1 MSGLQSAQIQ
11 GLLIIYSAHL
21 HQKCG
26 QAEIRP
32 SIEKSAQEFSSNGE
46 MVACDWWLT
55 AVSTGGCCLRSFTKY
70 ESKRFML
77 WGIRARMQ

>member
-1 MSGLQSAQIQ
+1 MSGLQLAQIQ
-11 GLLIIYSAHL
+11 GLHILYSAHL

-26 QAEIRP
+26 QAETRAP
-32 SIEKSAQEFSSNGE
+32 IEKSAQDFSSDGE
-46 MVACDWWLT
+46 MVACDWLT
-55 AVSTGGCCLRSFTKY
+55 VVSTGGCCLRSFTKY